1 MQYSVYSERH
11 IKGRLEAVIDRVL
24 EVFDHHTADAVP
36 SELCTRSEALELQDM
51 TQGLM
56 ILLFNDRKAF
66 LESAKQLPARIN
78 QALERLT
85 RVFEE
90 HYMMDTAN
98 GDAVGLPQ
106 AVHGLRTTLSRK
118 PVSSSSAS
126 DGCAFNLVG
135 LLSGVSWAAPQPVI
149 VVGWFVWDLLWIF
162 EACVNEDST
171 YPLEAIDAMF
181 VCPVTVVLQP
191 ALREYASLAPEA
203 AALACACLF
212 YQISWSRSLSQT
224 IEAFPKVQALPVQAL
239 SEGRDVEHD
248 YGYLQTWHNQHARD
262 KERLLEAAWRRCG
275 PSVCVPNSLGELIFR
290 SAAPWSR
297 TLHHYFPPAARA
309 RAIEILRAGALLAN
323 GLEQSSGL
331 MDIWVELVMPLV
343 LSRVPRPRGTGIMK
357 PTGAMGARR
366 MGGSSR
372 YA

>member
-56 ILLFNDRKAF
+56 ILLFNDRNAF

-135 LLSGVSWAAPQPVI
+135 LLSGVSWAAPSARPPPRLVCL
-149 VVGWFVWDLLWIF
+149 GLALDLRSVRKRGCRRTSWCYRCR
-162 EACVNEDST
+162 ACV
-171 YPLEAIDAMF
+171 P
-181 VCPVTVVLQP
+181 
-191 ALREYASLAPEA
+191 
-203 AALACACLF
+203 
-212 YQISWSRSLSQT
+212 
-224 IEAFPKVQALPVQAL
+224 
-239 SEGRDVEHD
+239 
-248 YGYLQTWHNQHARD
+248 
-262 KERLLEAAWRRCG
+262 RR
-275 PSVCVPNSLGELIFR
+275 
-290 SAAPWSR
+290 
-297 TLHHYFPPAARA
+297 
-309 RAIEILRAGALLAN
+309 
-323 GLEQSSGL
+323 
-331 MDIWVELVMPLV
+331 
-343 LSRVPRPRGTGIMK
+343 RGTAAILVCK
-357 PTGAMGARR
+357 PGARCR
-366 MGGSSR
+366 CSCLRLPLLPGLLVSLLVPDH
-372 YA
+372 

>member
-24 EVFDHHTADAVP
+24 EVFDHHATDAVP
-36 SELCTRSEALELQDM
+36 SELCTRSEAVELQDM

-56 ILLFNDRKAF
+56 ALLFNDRKAF
-66 LESAKQLPARIN
+66 LESAKQMRERID
-78 QALERLT
+78 QACELLT
-85 RVFEE
+85 RILEGSN
-90 HYMMDTAN
+90 MMMQTEN

-106 AVHGLRTTLSRK
+106 AVHGLRTTLSGT
-118 PVSSSSAS
+118 PVPPSAT
-126 DGCAFNLVG
+126 GEGIALNLVG
-135 LLSGVSWAAPQPVI
+135 LLSGFSWAAPQPVI

-162 EACVNEDST
+162 EACVTEDST
-171 YPLEAIDAMF
+171 HPLEAIDAML
-181 VCPVTVVLQP
+181 VCPVTVVVQP
-191 ALREYASLAPEA
+191 AFHEYASLAPEA

-224 IEAFPKVQALPVQAL
+224 IEAFPQGSYYNGTDNRAVQ
-239 SEGRDVEHD
+239 S
-248 YGYLQTWHNQHARD
+248 WHNQHAQD

-290 SAAPWSR
+290 TAAPWSR
-297 TLHHYFPPAARA
+297 TLHRYFPPAARA
-309 RAIEILRAGALLAN
+309 RAIEVLRAGALLAN

-343 LSRVPRPRGTGIMK
+343 LSRFPRGTGMLWDADK
-357 PTGAMGARR
+357 GLWRDGSGVMN
-366 MGGSSR
+366 GSSL